1 MNEDAFEVPERNE
14 YRYLVQD
21 EAEEEVQYVR
31 RYYVSPFLQVSRRC
45 MFLIGCGI
53 LALLTLA
60 AYLAYVAQTPA
71 HGFAQVLTDCGWLN
85 GQLENGAYSFK
96 GIPYAVPPVGELRWK
111 PPADLKA
118 NGKCWDGVYDATH
131 FRSVCAQVRPLRK
144 DGHVMGH
151 EDCLYLNVWTPSLLS
166 TSSLPV
172 MVWLHGG
179 HLHMLSGQEKGYS
192 PTGELAERTQTV
204 FVSLNYRLNAF
215 GFMALE
221 LLRKGSPTN
230 TSGNYGFMDQIQA
243 LLWVQKNIHVFGG
256 DPKKITIFGG
266 ASVWALMI
274 SPQAKGLF
282 HGAIGMSSFFVSNIS
297 LDSAERDNL
306 VFLKRTGCQDTTCL
320 RKLNTTQILQAIPW
334 EQYPSW
340 AKDGLTDIPVKG
352 KSYGPVAVLD
362 GYVLSTS
369 LSEAWEKDRFYNDV
383 PLVVGTAEQETDF
396 SPPMT
401 NISTWTWGDYHWF
414 LSENLRP
421 FGEDVLLQALRLYNS
436 SAPCPINDRCPER
449 LYTTLVSDMR
459 ASCPSNHLA
468 TKVAGAIKSPV
479 YRYLVTYTPS
489 KAADSSTWLPYP
501 SRFSFHMMDSLAF
514 FGGLESAL
522 GTVTSK
528 DDAFRQTLTKYFVQF
543 AKEGEHHSLS
553 QMAQMEI
560 LKRSKKEPAIYPT
573 GKMPEDWPEFPSQ
586 TALLNETLSAARNPF
601 AERCALWEKNHF
613 YSNAW
618 IN

>member
-60 AYLAYVAQTPA
+60 GYLAYVAQTPP
-71 HGFAQVLTDCGWLN
+71 HSYAQVLTDCGWLH
-85 GQLENGAYSFK
+85 GRWEDSAYSFK
-96 GIPYAVPPVGELRWK
+96 GIPYAVPPVGEHRWR
-111 PPADLKA
+111 PPTDLKA
-118 NGKCWDGVYDATH
+118 NAKCWDGVYDATH
-131 FRSVCAQVRPLRK
+131 FRSICAQVQPLRK
-144 DGHVMGH
+144 DGRVMGQ
-151 EDCLYLNVWTPSLLS
+151 EDCLYLNIWTPSLLP
-166 TSSLPV
+166 TAGLPV

-192 PTGELAERTQTV
+192 PTEELARRTQTV

-221 LLRKGSPTN
+221 LLRKSSPTN

-243 LLWVQKNIHVFGG
+243 LHWVQKNIHVFGG
-256 DPKKITIFGG
+256 DPKKVTIFGET
-266 ASVWALMI
+266 SVLALMN

-282 HGAIGMSSFFVSNIS
+282 HRAIGMSSSFVSNS
-297 LDSAERDNL
+297 TLDSAERDNL
-306 VFLKRTGCQDTTCL
+306 VFLKRTGCQDVTCL
-320 RKLNTTQILQAIPW
+320 RKLNITQILQAIPW
-334 EQYPSW
+334 EEYPSW
-340 AKDGLTDIPVKG
+340 AKDGQADIPVNG
-352 KSYGPVAVLD
+352 SSYGPVAVLD
-362 GYVLSTS
+362 GHVLITHSFK
-369 LSEAWEKDRFYNDV
+369 AWEKGGFYNDV
-383 PLVVGTAEQETDF
+383 PFVVGTTEQETDF
-396 SPPMT
+396 SPPMK

-421 FGEDVLLQALRLYNS
+421 FGDDVLSQALKLYNS
-436 SAPCPINDRCPER
+436 STLCPINDRCPER

-459 ASCPSNHLA
+459 ASCPSNRLA
-468 TKVAGAIKSPV
+468 TRAAEALKSPV
-479 YRYLVTYTPS
+479 YRYLATYTPS

-501 SRFSFHMMDSLAF
+501 SRFSFHTIDSLAF
-514 FGGLESAL
+514 FGGLEMAL
-522 GTVTSK
+522 GTMTSK
-528 DDAFRQTLTKYFVQF
+528 DKAFQQTLTKYFIQF
-543 AKEGEHHSLS
+543 AKE
-553 QMAQMEI
+553 
-560 LKRSKKEPAIYPT
+560 

-586 TALLNETLSAARNPF
+586 TVMLNETLSVAQNL
-601 AERCALWEKNHF
+601 AERCALWEKSF
-613 YSNAW
+613 YSYAW

>member
-21 EAEEEVQYVR
+21 EAEEEFQYAR

-60 AYLAYVAQTPA
+60 AYLAYVAQTPPA
-71 HGFAQVLTDCGWLN
+71 GYAEVLTDCGLVHGRWKD
-85 GQLENGAYSFK
+85 GAYSFK
-96 GIPYAVPPVGELRWK
+96 GIPYAVPPVGEHRWQ

-118 NGKCWDGVYDATH
+118 NGKCWNGVYDATH
-131 FRSVCAQVRPLRK
+131 FRSMCAQVRPLRE
-144 DGHVMGH
+144 DGSMMGH
-151 EDCLYLNVWTPSLLS
+151 EDCLHLNVWTPSLLPAGA
-166 TSSLPV
+166 LPV
-172 MVWLHGG
+172 MVWIHGG

-192 PTGELAERTQTV
+192 PTEELASRTQTV

-243 LLWVQKNIHVFGG
+243 LQWVKKNIHVFGG
-256 DPKKITIFGG
+256 DPKKVTIFGG
-266 ASVWALMI
+266 SSVSALMI

-282 HGAIGMSSFFVSNIS
+282 HRAVGMSSSFVSNTS
-297 LDSAERDNL
+297 LESAEKDNL
-306 VFLKRTGCQDTTCL
+306 VFLKRTGCQDATCL
-320 RKLNTTQILQAIPW
+320 RKLNITQILQAIPW
-334 EQYPSW
+334 KEYPSW
-340 AKDGLTDIPVKG
+340 AKEGLTDIPVKG

-362 GYVLSTS
+362 GHVLSTHS
-369 LSEAWEKDRFYNDV
+369 FKAWEKDGFYNDI
-383 PLVVGTAEQETDF
+383 PFVVGTAEQETDF
-396 SPPMT
+396 SPPMK
-401 NISTWTWGDYHWF
+401 NISTWTWGDYQWF
-414 LSENLRP
+414 LSEMLRP
-421 FGEDVLLQALRLYNS
+421 FGDDVVSQALRLYNS
-436 SAPCPINDRCPER
+436 SSPCPTNDRCPER

-459 ASCPSNHLA
+459 ASCPSNNLA
-468 TKVAGAIKSPV
+468 KQAAEALKSPV

-514 FGGLESAL
+514 FGGLEMAL
-522 GTVTSK
+522 GTVTSEDK
-528 DDAFRQTLTKYFVQF
+528 AFQQTLTKYFIQF
-543 AKEGEHHSLS
+543 AKE
-553 QMAQMEI
+553 
-560 LKRSKKEPAIYPT
+560 

-586 TALLNETLSAARNPF
+586 TAMLNQKLSVAQNPL
-601 AERCALWEKNHF
+601 AERCALWEKHSF
-613 YSNAW
+613 YSYAW